1 MLVKKDKPQ
10 RFIVLIISN
19 NKLLVINFL
28 RNFLSLN
35 QGLVVKPGLYI
46 FEQYDIFAKRI
57 FAP

>member
-1 MLVKKDKPQ
+1 LFIYLQFYVGKKDKPQ

-35 QGLVVKPGLYI
+35 QEHSLTQKLT
-46 FEQYDIFAKRI
+46 KS
-57 FAP
+57 